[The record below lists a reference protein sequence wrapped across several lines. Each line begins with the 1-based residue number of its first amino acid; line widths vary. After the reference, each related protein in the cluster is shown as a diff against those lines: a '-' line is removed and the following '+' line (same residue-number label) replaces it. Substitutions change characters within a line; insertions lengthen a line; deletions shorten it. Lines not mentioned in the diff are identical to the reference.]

1 MIVQTRRILGN
12 RREKFLTSLP
22 VFGKRNEYIYE
33 SISSRPTIKNKT
45 HITRVN
51 IQRETDWISK
61 SREKEREREREI
73 VNAERGAV
81 SQANPKRG
89 L

>member
-61 SREKEREREREI
+61 SREKEREI